1 MLEDFVVVMQNLN
14 MVSIKIVPSNE
25 STLCIEGKRY
35 SYILMLTFKMCSIF
49 RYYYKVRIPLSSMLF
64 RLLPSPL
71 REGKEIKVW
80 AVLLTQGINEQQ
92 TMADTYVLNVFL
104 KFKAH

>member
-1 MLEDFVVVMQNLN
+1 
-14 MVSIKIVPSNE
+14 
-25 STLCIEGKRY
+25 
-35 SYILMLTFKMCSIF
+35 MCSIF
-49 RYYYKVRIPLSSMLF
+49 RYYYKVRIPLSSTLF

-71 REGKEIKVW
+71 REGKEIKVC

-104 KFKAH
+104 KFKAR